1 MSLINFDQIKHTVS
15 YGGYRR
21 NSVIGAIGPMPITK
35 NTSIS
40 MMWETGKSV
49 IQNTE
54 ANFCNYDESDCYTAR
69 TLPVIFNV
77 SSHQGYSTGGLNI
90 TVQGHGFINGTID
103 AKVDGIPCKIKER
116 SEKISKAMTGK
127 SKTKEHMKK
136 IIENRK
142 SYNDSENPNAK
153 IWYFNIMKA

>member
-1 MSLINFDQIKHTVS
+1 LEVEELPFINGKIGMSLINFDQIKHTVS

-116 SEKISKAMTGK
+116 SEDSFKCLLDTSPTV
-127 SKTKEHMKK
+127 SNLT
-136 IIENRK
+136 K
-142 SYNDSENPNAK
+142 SYVGQ
-153 IWYFNIMKA
+153 